1 MLELK
6 NIKIEYLN
14 KHILSGVS
22 FQAPDFGL
30 CAIFGESGSGKS
42 SLLRSILLEE
52 HHFEQYLFHDLPIDE
67 ATFKKDYL
75 SSVPQEA
82 ILIQSLKLKD
92 HLKLLSTKQNPTVLI
107 QKLHLSSCLN
117 KYPDQLSGG
126 EKKRAALFLALLRN
140 QPILVLDEPTSSQD
154 EDIALEIIEVLKDY
168 ALDHLV
174 IVATHDHRIVDVSE
188 TVYEISN
195 HQLHLIR
202 MKSTDEPC
210 LDAPSHPQISWKQ
223 KLGLYLN
230 LKKKRKIYHT
240 LIFILLILSLTLTS
254 FGLSKLVDSAPTDD
268 ALDKIYNR
276 DIFVYK
282 QIDEDLQPD
291 YSKNGLE
298 FPFSNDEINEITAID
313 HVSTVYDNYL
323 IGQGS
328 SVYLP
333 EEEWEQAQYN
343 GDLTTR
349 LICLLDENKN
359 LISKN
364 SYPIEDVNMGSPL
377 TVGVYYEELDYTP
390 NIAVETHVEDGIYLS
405 KSFAEQLGIQDL
417 TSDEVYYIQM
427 NFSVPQYNAYND
439 AYTMEYELRGDEFV
453 PVENGKVVDMC
464 EVRGPTVN
472 MTFPVS
478 GILNQSAMGANVG
491 TATSFFMPYTM
502 MQDIIDQYRVSDPID
517 YVSTDAGYVRYD
529 HSYETSARVM
539 HCVPYQTNSLIVI
552 ADSASHK
559 QAIMDELEHLGYHTS
574 STISM
579 NIATQFA
586 NNTESNIF
594 MLAFTALFFVA
605 IIFFIISYLNI
616 KEELSNDTFFQRS
629 GYDKKTITH
638 LMLGKYW
645 FDFLWVTIL
654 SLIIAQIYFR
664 ISANLGYFLVSAN
677 LTYPLFLI
685 VLSFLILFIY
695 PSVLYLF
702 ARKKSK

>member
-6 NIKIEYLN
+6 NIKIKYLN
-14 KHILSGVS
+14 KHILSGAS

-52 HHFEQYLFHDLPIDE
+52 HHFEQYLFHDLPFDE

-75 SSVPQEA
+75 ASVPQEA

-126 EKKRAALFLALLRN
+126 ERKRAALFLALLRN

-154 EDIALEIIEVLKDY
+154 EDIALEIIEVLQDY
-168 ALDHLV
+168 AHDHLV
-174 IVATHDHRIVDVSE
+174 IVATHDRRIVDVSE
-188 TVYEISN
+188 TVYEIAD

-202 MKSTDEPC
+202 MKSTDEQC
-210 LDAPSHPQISWKQ
+210 HDAPSHPQISWKQ
-223 KLGLYLN
+223 KLSLYLN
-230 LKKKRKIYHT
+230 LKKKRKIYHS
-240 LIFILLILSLTLTS
+240 LIYILLILSLTLTS
-254 FGLSKLVDSAPTDD
+254 FGLSKLVDSAPADD
-268 ALDKIYNR
+268 ALDKVYNR

-291 YSKNGLE
+291 YSKNGSE
-298 FPFSNDEINEITAID
+298 FPFTNEEINGIATID

-323 IGQGS
+323 IGQS
-328 SVYLP
+328 INSYLP
-333 EEEWEQAQYN
+333 EEMNHHLEYVLSIG
-343 GDLTTR
+343 GDLESREIT
-349 LICLLDENKN
+349 LLDQEQNIIHSN
-359 LISKN
+359 A
-364 SYPIEDVNMGSPL
+364 YPIDGTNMGLPL
-377 TVGVYYEELDYTP
+377 TVGVYYEELDYTS

-405 KSFAEQLGIQDL
+405 KSFAQQLGIQDL

-439 AYTMEYELRGDEFV
+439 AYILVDE
-453 PVENGKVVDMC
+453 ETTIDMC

-491 TATSFFMPYTM
+491 TATSFFMPYSM
-502 MQDIIDQYRVSDPID
+502 MQDIIDQYRATESID

-539 HCVPYQTNSLIVI
+539 HCVPYQANSLIVI

-579 NIATQFA
+579 NIAAQFA

-616 KEELSNDTFFQRS
+616 KEELSIDTFFQRS

-664 ISANLGYFLVSAN
+664 ISANLGYFLVSAD